1 MILLIGGEKGGTGKT
16 TVATNLAALRA
27 ADGHDVL
34 LVDTDRQGSAAAW
47 CQLRAED
54 AQLPRVACVQL
65 FGKTVQSGIR
75 DLAARYAD
83 VIIDAGGR
91 DAVELRSALVMATC
105 VYIPIQPAQFDVWTL
120 EHMQELVVAAQGF
133 NPELTAFVLFTR
145 ASTHPLVADAADAR
159 LSLDGLAPLQ
169 LAETLL
175 SERQAFRR
183 SARTGRAVTELE
195 RPDPKANTELRLLY
209 GAIYH
214 D

>member
-27 ADGHDVL
+27 AAGSDVL

-54 AQLPRVACVQL
+54 PQLPRVSCVQL

-75 DLAARYAD
+75 DLAARYAE

-91 DAVELRSALVMATC
+91 DAVELRSALVVATC
-105 VYIPIQPAQFDVWTL
+105 VYIPIQPSQYDVWTL

-133 NPELTAFVLFTR
+133 NPALTAFVLLTR
-145 ASTHPLVADAADAR
+145 TSTHPFVADAADAR
-159 LSLDGLAPLQ
+159 MSLDGLAPLQ
-169 LAETLL
+169 LADPVL

-195 RPDPKANTELRLLY
+195 RPDTKATTELRLLY

>member
-1 MILLIGGEKGGTGKT
+1 MPAAGGK
-16 TVATNLAALRA
+16 
-27 ADGHDVL
+27 
-34 LVDTDRQGSAAAW
+34 S
-47 CQLRAED
+47 
-54 AQLPRVACVQL
+54 QLPHVACVQL
-65 FGKTVQSGIR
+65 FGKTVQNGTQ
-75 DLAARYAD
+75 DLAARYTD

-91 DAVELRSALVMATC
+91 DAVELRSALVVATC
-105 VYIPIQPAQFDVWTL
+105 VYIPIQPAQYDVWTL

-133 NPELTAFVLFTR
+133 NPALTAFVLFTR